1 VVIRKAYGL
10 AGSAMMNQSKTKWR
24 YCWPSGDWGSLPMAG
39 GIEAAFRKEL
49 SEAENPEEL
58 KAALYKK
65 FEAIRSPF
73 RTAES
78 FLAEEI
84 IDPRQTRSLLVD
96 FAHHAQRAIE
106 AGERRISFRP

>member
-1 VVIRKAYGL
+1 
-10 AGSAMMNQSKTKWR
+10 
-24 YCWPSGDWGSLPMAG
+24 MAG

-84 IDPRQTRSLLVD
+84 IDPRETRSLLVD
-96 FAHHAQRAIE
+96 FAHHAQRTLT
-106 AGERRISFRP
+106 AGERRVTFRP

>member
-1 VVIRKAYGL
+1 
-10 AGSAMMNQSKTKWR
+10 MMNQSKTKWR

-49 SEAENPEEL
+49 SEADNPDEL
-58 KAALYKK
+58 KAALYRK

-84 IDPRQTRSLLVD
+84 IDPRETRLRLVD
-96 FAHHAQRAIE
+96 FAHHAQRAL
-106 AGERRISFRP
+106 APGERRVTYRP